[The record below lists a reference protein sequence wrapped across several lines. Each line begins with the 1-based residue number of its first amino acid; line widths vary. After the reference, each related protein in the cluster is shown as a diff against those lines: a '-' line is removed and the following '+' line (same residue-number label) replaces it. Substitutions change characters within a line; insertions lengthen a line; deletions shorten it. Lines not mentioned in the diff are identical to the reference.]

1 MALMALPVM
10 AGLRHARLPHRNP
23 LPSSATVN
31 KKLAAH
37 NHERGQILF
46 TPRDLRSGSGIYFKH
61 TYTRDFTGRGNA
73 YYTTADHKK
82 KHEKGNEEQNEN
94 EAHATR
100 SASQTITE
108 VANLPLVRV
117 SYKTHIF
124 TTATRTILTQS
135 FHHPGN
141 APIDEATYSFPL
153 YAGCSVVSF
162 VCHVGPSKVIT
173 GVVQPKVF
181 AKATYEKAKSHGHTS
196 GLLEQFTPE
205 IFKTSLGNI
214 PAGVT
219 VRVEITYLTELKH
232 DTKVDGIR
240 FTVPTSIAPRYG
252 APPEGLFGDKYETR
266 AEKGVS
272 FSIDITMGERIRT
285 IESPSH
291 GVSVQ
296 LGTHKA
302 TTRSGPNLANQY
314 DDKKALVTLS
324 QRSMHLSGD
333 FVLLVTTVTPMFL
346 YTPKALL
353 EVHPTIPGQ
362 QALMVTLVPRFTFP
376 KSTRSQEREIIF
388 IVDRSGSMEPMIA
401 PLKSAVSVFIKSLPV
416 GCKFN
421 ICSFGSDHS
430 FLWEKSQDYSTVT
443 VRAALKLVDSFN
455 AEMGGTELLKP
466 IQETVKRRQEDMNTE
481 VIVLTD
487 GEIWGE
493 DQVLGFIKQ
502 ATEDSKGKLRFFS
515 IGLGS
520 EVSHSLVE
528 GIARIG
534 GGYSQIIADGS
545 DEQDT
550 GGWEGKV
557 VKMLKAALTEH
568 IDHCSIEVIGEG
580 SHVEDSEEEEE
591 STHPS
596 AVAPGTSNVG
606 ESTTAPQA
614 PKKLLLFNPDEDLDV
629 TPGTPPSDDEL
640 PVRRPAVTADP
651 GLSDNRFS
659 HLKRLKYPEIL
670 HAPHQI
676 PPLYSQQSIPIT
688 RLAEPGLTIHQLAAR
703 MALRDLEDGS
713 SWLHSGKHGINPND
727 DTFQEYVERE
737 GESLSIKW
745 SLASKWAS
753 FVAVEDEF
761 LEKEAAEKAAAKTNA
776 MKSQC
781 EEGNSSSDGDDDYTF
796 PDSGSNTETL
806 EAVSIKTPVTDRPED
821 AFGAL
826 SLGGQPSASIV
837 ALALGR
843 APRKIP
849 GAFSVM
855 HTGHD
860 SMSRLMQPRNEIA
873 DRNWDQICSPHST
886 HLNSVQTMSTGKL
899 DGFSGSGGF
908 FSPQYNNRYSETESN
923 CIATDTGSGNR
934 TSKNRINCGIEHLPP
949 GKGGVY
955 NSITTL
961 PGRIIEGIAEGTSVG
976 IAEGAVEKT
985 VEETVE
991 ETVEGAVGET
1001 LVEVTRSKSSSFG
1014 RIIRKLARKLAR
1026 KPSSPKSSYKGK
1038 WNREPTPVS
1047 DEVSPPTSPNPS
1059 RNDTPHQRVVRII
1072 RLQEFMGSFP
1082 VTEEMAQLIGLELL
1096 GVEKLTKE
1104 LFPDKATDK
1113 SKALAMTSLVVAYL
1127 ELEMRGHEDTWQMV
1141 VEKAREFLEEGCERV
1156 EALKEKAE
1164 GIIEEKVLKD
1174 YGDGLG
1180 FLDGGGREEYRMP
1193 LSDLYGMKYF
1203 LFAISIRCVTSHD
1216 PIHYVSSHPNRA

>member
-1 MALMALPVM
+1 MECY
-10 AGLRHARLPHRNP
+10 
-23 LPSSATVN
+23 
-31 KKLAAH
+31 AA
-37 NHERGQILF
+37 EEAPWGGRDYKF
-46 TPRDLRSGSGIYFKH
+46 TPRDLRSRSGIYFKH
-61 TYTRDFTGRGNA
+61 TYTRDLTERGNA
-73 YYTTADHKK
+73 YYTPADHKK
-82 KHEKGNEEQNEN
+82 KHGEGDEKQNEKG
-94 EAHATR
+94 AHATNP
-100 SASQTITE
+100 ASRTETE

-117 SYKTHIF
+117 SYKAHIL
-124 TTATRTILTQS
+124 TTTTRTVLTQS

-162 VCHVGPSKVIT
+162 ICHVGPRKVIT
-173 GVVQPKVF
+173 GVVQPKVI
-181 AKATYEKAKSHGHTS
+181 AKATYEKAKSQGHTA

-362 QALMVTLVPRFTFP
+362 QALMVTLVPRFTCP

-676 PPLYSQQSIPIT
+676 PPLYSQVRTVAYLLISPTGDRSLRNPTSVKLQGTAPGIKIEQSIPIT

-753 FVAVEDEF
+753 FVAVEDKF
-761 LEKEAAEKAAAKTNA
+761 LEKEAAEKAAAKA
-776 MKSQC
+776 HAKKSQS

-837 ALALGR
+837 ALTPGKALPPVVS
-843 APRKIP
+843 ARKIP
-849 GAFSVM
+849 GAFRVM
-855 HTGHD
+855 HVGHD
-860 SMSRLMQPRNEIA
+860 SMSLLLQPRDEIA
-873 DRNWDQICSPHST
+873 DGDWDQMRYPHPQHIDSAPT
-886 HLNSVQTMSTGKL
+886 TNTFNL
-899 DGFSGSGGF
+899 FS
-908 FSPQYNNRYSETESN
+908 SN
-923 CIATDTGSGNR
+923 KY
-934 TSKNRINCGIEHLPP
+934 SKNPYASSNNHDMANDNFGIERVHYEDCVKTGESVEKVQADTLKVATAAYRGP
-949 GKGGVY
+949 G
-955 NSITTL
+955 IL
-961 PGRIIEGIAEGTSVG
+961 GRI
-976 IAEGAVEKT
+976 K
-985 VEETVE
+985 
-991 ETVEGAVGET
+991 
-1001 LVEVTRSKSSSFG
+1001 
-1014 RIIRKLARKLAR
+1014 RKLARKLSR
-1026 KPSSPKSSYKGK
+1026 KPSPPRSSYKGE
-1038 WNREPTPVS
+1038 WSSEPTS
-1047 DEVSPPTSPNPS
+1047 DYEEVSPPTDPNPS
-1059 RNDTPHQRVVRII
+1059 KKDTPRQTVIRII
-1072 RLQEFMGSFP
+1072 CLQEFMGSFP
-1082 VTEEMAQLIGLELL
+1082 VTEEMAKLIGLELPD
-1096 GVEKLTKE
+1096 VEKLTKE
-1104 LFPDKATDK
+1104 LFPDKATDN

-1127 ELEMRGHEDTWQMV
+1127 ELEMHEHEGTWQMI
-1141 VEKAREFLEEGCERV
+1141 VEKAREFLEKRCERV
-1156 EALKEKAE
+1156 EVLKEKAE
-1164 GIIEEKVLKD
+1164 GIIEDKVLKD
-1174 YGDGLG
+1174 DGDD
-1180 FLDGGGREEYRMP
+1180 F
-1193 LSDLYGMKYF
+1193 
-1203 LFAISIRCVTSHD
+1203 
-1216 PIHYVSSHPNRA
+1216 

>member
-1 MALMALPVM
+1 MALM

-31 KKLAAH
+31 RKLAA
-37 NHERGQILF
+37 F

-61 TYTRDFTGRGNA
+61 TYTRDLTKRDNT
-73 YYTTADHKK
+73 YYTPADHKK
-82 KHEKGNEEQNEN
+82 KHEKGNKKPNER
-94 EAHATR
+94 EAHVTK
-100 SASQTITE
+100 SVSETITE

-117 SYKTHIF
+117 SYKAHIL
-124 TTATRTILTQS
+124 TTTTRTVLTQS

-162 VCHVGPSKVIT
+162 VCHVGPRKVIT
-173 GVVQPKVF
+173 GVVQPKVI
-181 AKATYEKAKSHGHTS
+181 AKATYEKAKSQGHTA
-196 GLLEQFTPE
+196 GLLEEFTPE

-219 VRVEITYLTELKH
+219 IKVEITYLTELKH
-232 DTKVDGIR
+232 DTEVDGIR

-252 APPEGLFGDKYETR
+252 DPPEGLFGDKYETR

-272 FSIDITMGERIRT
+272 FSIDITMGEGIRT

-291 GVSVQ
+291 KVSVQ
-296 LGTHKA
+296 LRTHKA
-302 TTRSGPNLANQY
+302 TTKRRPNLANQY

-324 QRSMHLSGD
+324 QKSMHLSGD
-333 FVLLVTTVTPMFL
+333 FVLLVTTITPMFL
-346 YTPKALL
+346 YTPMALL
-353 EVHPTIPGQ
+353 EAHPTIPGQ
-362 QALMVTLVPRFTFP
+362 QALMVTLVPRFTCP

-388 IVDRSGSMEPMIA
+388 IVDRSGSMDPMIA

-430 FLWEKSQDYSTVT
+430 FLWEKSQDYSAGTVK
-443 VRAALKLVDSFN
+443 AALKLVDSFS

-487 GEIWGE
+487 GEIWEE
-493 DQVLGFIKQ
+493 DQV
-502 ATEDSKGKLRFFS
+502 
-515 IGLGS
+515 LGS

-534 GGYSQIIADGS
+534 GGYSQIIVDGS

-568 IDHCSIEVIGEG
+568 IDHYSMKVIDEG
-580 SHVEDSEEEEE
+580 SHVEDSEEEQEEEEE

-596 AVAPGTSNVG
+596 TVAPGTANVG
-606 ESTTAPQA
+606 KSTTTPQA
-614 PKKLLLFNPDEDLDV
+614 PKRLLLLNPNEDLDM
-629 TPGTPPSDDEL
+629 TPGTSSPDDEL
-640 PVRRPAVTADP
+640 PVGRPTVTVDP
-651 GLSDNRFS
+651 SLSEDRFS
-659 HLKRLKYPEIL
+659 HLKKLKSPEIL
-670 HAPHQI
+670 QAPHQI
-676 PPLYSQQSIPIT
+676 PQLYSQVRTVAYLLISPTGDRSPRNPTSVKLQGTAPGTEIVQSIPIT

-713 SWLHSGKHGINPND
+713 SWLHSGKRGINPND

-761 LEKEAAEKAAAKTNA
+761 LEKEAAGEAAAKA
-776 MKSQC
+776 IAKKSQG
-781 EEGNSSSDGDDDYTF
+781 EEGNSSSDANDGDGDDDDRAL
-796 PDSGSNTETL
+796 PDSGPNAKRLET
-806 EAVSIKTPVTDRPED
+806 AAIKPPVMDRPEG
-821 AFGAL
+821 AFDVP
-826 SLGGQPSASIV
+826 SPRGQPSAPIV
-837 ALALGR
+837 ALALGK

-849 GAFSVM
+849 GVFSVM

-873 DRNWDQICSPHST
+873 DRNWDQICSPCQTYPSSAMATTGNLSGNNASYIAGNFSRNTTQHAIMRNPNINNSIG
-886 HLNSVQTMSTGKL
+886 LNSTNHYS
-899 DGFSGSGGF
+899 
-908 FSPQYNNRYSETESN
+908 NNPYDSSDNYHME
-923 CIATDTGSGNR
+923 IADSL
-934 TSKNRINCGIEHLPP
+934 K
-949 GKGGVY
+949 
-955 NSITTL
+955 
-961 PGRIIEGIAEGTSVG
+961 
-976 IAEGAVEKT
+976 AVESARR
-985 VEETVE
+985 
-991 ETVEGAVGET
+991 GPGI
-1001 LVEVTRSKSSSFG
+1001 LD
-1014 RIIRKLARKLAR
+1014 RIKQKLAWRPSKKRARMPADMLAQAATPPEP
-1026 KPSSPKSSYKGK
+1026 PSKGK
-1038 WNREPTPVS
+1038 RNREPTPIP

-1059 RNDTPHQRVVRII
+1059 KNDTPRQR
-1072 RLQEFMGSFP
+1072 
-1082 VTEEMAQLIGLELL
+1082 EMAQLIGLELPD
-1096 GVEKLTKE
+1096 VEKLAKE
-1104 LFPDKATDK
+1104 LFLDNVTDE

-1127 ELEMRGHEDTWQMV
+1127 ELEMHEHEDTWTMGTTRERAIPRENGMV
-1141 VEKAREFLEEGCERV
+1141 IINAHSITDQEVFWMEVDVENTEC
-1156 EALKEKAE
+1156 
-1164 GIIEEKVLKD
+1164 
-1174 YGDGLG
+1174 Y
-1180 FLDGGGREEYRMP
+1180 YQ
-1193 LSDLYGMKYF
+1193 
-1203 LFAISIRCVTSHD
+1203 ISTE
-1216 PIHYVSSHPNRA
+1216 

>member
-1 MALMALPVM
+1 MELYEVEEASWSRQGH
-10 AGLRHARLPHRNP
+10 GL
-23 LPSSATVN
+23 
-31 KKLAAH
+31 
-37 NHERGQILF
+37 

-61 TYTRDFTGRGNA
+61 TYTRDLTGRGNA
-73 YYTTADHKK
+73 YYTPADHKK
-82 KHEKGNEEQNEN
+82 KHEKGNKKPNEK
-94 EAHATR
+94 EVPATKP
-100 SASQTITE
+100 ASQTVTE

-117 SYKTHIF
+117 SYKAHIL
-124 TTATRTILTQS
+124 TTATRTVLTQS
-135 FHHPGN
+135 FYHPGN

-153 YAGCSVVSF
+153 YAGCSVVAF
-162 VCHVGPSKVIT
+162 ICHVGPRKVIT
-173 GVVQPKVF
+173 GVVQPKVI
-181 AKATYEKAKSHGHTS
+181 AKATYEKAKSQGHTA

-252 APPEGLFGDKYETR
+252 GQPEGLFGDKYETR

-272 FSIDITMGERIRT
+272 FSIDITMGERIQT

-291 GVSVQ
+291 KVSVQ
-296 LGTHKA
+296 LGIHKA
-302 TTRSGPNLANQY
+302 TTKRRPNLATTKRRPNLANQY

-324 QRSMHLSGD
+324 QSSMHLSGD

-346 YTPKALL
+346 YTPIALL
-353 EVHPTIPGQ
+353 EAHPTIPGQ
-362 QALMVTLVPRFTFP
+362 QALMVTLVPDFSGL
-376 KSTRSQEREIIF
+376 KSTRSQKREIIF
-388 IVDRSGSMEPMIA
+388 IVDRSGSMDPMIA
-401 PLKSAVSVFIKSLPV
+401 PLKSAVNVFVKSLPK

-430 FLWEKSQDYSTVT
+430 FLWEKSQDYSAGT
-443 VRAALKLVDSFN
+443 VRAALKLVDNFN
-455 AEMGGTELLKP
+455 AEMGGTELLEP

-487 GEIWGE
+487 GEIWEE

-502 ATEDSKGKLRFFS
+502 ATGDSKGKLRFFS

-568 IDHCSIEVIGEG
+568 IDHYSMKIIHEG
-580 SHVEDSEEEEE
+580 FHETDEEDSDEDEEE
-591 STHPS
+591 SIHPS
-596 AVAPGTSNVG
+596 TIAPGTANLGPG
-606 ESTTAPQA
+606 ESTTVPKTQ
-614 PKKLLLFNPDEDLDV
+614 KKLLLFDPNRDPNM

-640 PVRRPAVTADP
+640 PVRRPAVTVDP
-651 GLSDNRFS
+651 GPSEDRFS
-659 HLKRLKYPEIL
+659 HLGKLENPKIL
-670 HAPHQI
+670 QAPHKI
-676 PPLYSQQSIPIT
+676 PPLYSQVRTVAYLLISPIGDRSLRNPTSVKLQGTAPGIGIEQSIPIT

-745 SLASKWAS
+745 TLASKWAS

-761 LEKEAAEKAAAKTNA
+761 LEKEAAEKAAAKANA
-776 MKSQC
+776 KKSQG
-781 EEGNSSSDGDDDYTF
+781 EEGNSSSDGDDDYAL
-796 PDSGSNTETL
+796 PDSESNTETL
-806 EAVSIKTPVTDRPED
+806 EGASTKSPVTDRPEG

-826 SLGGQPSASIV
+826 SLGGQSSAPIV
-837 ALALGR
+837 ALTLEKALPPMVSAG
-843 APRKIP
+843 KIP
-849 GAFSVM
+849 GAFTSVM
-855 HTGHD
+855 HAGHD
-860 SMSRLMQPRNEIA
+860 SMSMLLQPRDEVA
-873 DRNWDQICSPHST
+873 DSDWDQISSAPAFDFSRAATGGSGRLVRMSAPVYEVIEPFSDTYEEVALPSQVYTGYIDIESSEDAAARSSDDSLGPVEAISYDFPQNETDTEEIGEEESMIRRQSECSPPGIMRQQQQHRRLPTPSY
-886 HLNSVQTMSTGKL
+886 TGRHARE
-899 DGFSGSGGF
+899 SGSDSDRGF
-908 FSPQYNNRYSETESN
+908 
-923 CIATDTGSGNR
+923 
-934 TSKNRINCGIEHLPP
+934 HLP
-949 GKGGVY
+949 
-955 NSITTL
+955 
-961 PGRIIEGIAEGTSVG
+961 
-976 IAEGAVEKT
+976 
-985 VEETVE
+985 EEDYE
-991 ETVEGAVGET
+991 
-1001 LVEVTRSKSSSFG
+1001 
-1014 RIIRKLARKLAR
+1014 
-1026 KPSSPKSSYKGK
+1026 
-1038 WNREPTPVS
+1038 
-1047 DEVSPPTSPNPS
+1047 EVSPPTSPNPS
-1059 RNDTPHQRVVRII
+1059 KNDTPRQRVVRII
-1072 RLQEFMGSFP
+1072 CLQEFMGSFP

-1096 GVEKLTKE
+1096 EVEKLAKE
-1104 LFPDKATDK
+1104 LFPDKDTDE

-1127 ELEMRGHEDTWQMV
+1127 ELEMHEHEDTWQMV

-1156 EALKEKAE
+1156 EVLKEKAE

-1174 YGDGLG
+1174 D
-1180 FLDGGGREEYRMP
+1180 E
-1193 LSDLYGMKYF
+1193 DL
-1203 LFAISIRCVTSHD
+1203 
-1216 PIHYVSSHPNRA
+1216 